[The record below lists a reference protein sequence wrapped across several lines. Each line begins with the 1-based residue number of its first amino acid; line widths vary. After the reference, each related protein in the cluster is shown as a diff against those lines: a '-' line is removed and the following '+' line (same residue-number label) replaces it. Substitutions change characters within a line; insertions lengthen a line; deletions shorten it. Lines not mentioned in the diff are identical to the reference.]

1 MSSHVD
7 GGEDL
12 GRGGRHHDPST
23 WRDKEMQGYRDQ
35 GCLDAGIQGCRGAG
49 IRNVRIRSAGMRG
62 YRDQGCKQLTHC
74 LGRRKER
81 NYGKHLASAR
91 GAPAPPGTVLWVQSV
106 DGHCVEHR
114 ENGVTPPKKIHK
126 FGDLNSF
133 TFTNQEH

>member
-12 GRGGRHHDPST
+12 GGEGRHHDPST

-91 GAPAPPGTVLWVQSV
+91 GAPAPQGQFCGCRAWTDTVWSTEKMGSHHL
-106 DGHCVEHR
+106 R
-114 ENGVTPPKKIHK
+114 K
-126 FGDLNSF
+126 FTSLGI
-133 TFTNQEH
+133 